1 MDDSH
6 RSLEDVS
13 EGLLNFLK
21 IQGYKNVGLVEPL
34 TQIIGGYDAFTYR
47 FHLNGVS
54 EKLSKPL
61 ILRLYEPGRNPQTVI
76 LESAVQ
82 NALIAQDYPAPPVF
96 FTCTETRFLD
106 GAFMIMAFLEGDMM
120 MSGELEHIP
129 AMLGQAHA
137 SLHNKDVT
145 ALLEQLTNQGIN
157 EKHFRLNGRLDELD
171 SQRQEFPWI
180 KDAVGWLLD
189 NKPPEPSQLTICHG
203 DFHPVN
209 ILVRDGQLTGV
220 LDWPGFMIGD
230 AAMDVAATMILF
242 EVVLDHLMPEVKQ
255 DSILSQYLKAYTD
268 VRPLDVSCLDYYRM
282 LRCVPAV
289 IEGASGRGAWSI
301 EPILQDLIL
310 TIRNISGVQIVLE
323 P

>member
-1 MDDSH
+1 MDDSN

-13 EGLLNFLK
+13 EGLLNYLK
-21 IQGYKNVGLVEPL
+21 IQGYKNAAFVEPL
-34 TQIIGGYDAFTYR
+34 TQIIGGYDAFTYK
-47 FHLNGVS
+47 FHLSGVS
-54 EKLSKPL
+54 EKLAEPL
-61 ILRLYEPGRNPQTVI
+61 ILRLYGPERNPQTVI

-82 NALIAQDYPAPPVF
+82 NTLFAQDYPAPPVF
-96 FTCTETRFLD
+96 FTCTETRLLD
-106 GAFMIMAFLEGDMM
+106 GAFKIMAFLDGDMM
-120 MSGELEHIP
+120 LSGEIEHIP

-145 ALLEQLTNQGIN
+145 ALLTQLTDQGID
-157 EKHFRLNGRLDELD
+157 EKHFRLNGLLDELD
-171 SQRQEFPWI
+171 SQRKELPWI
-180 KDAVGWLLD
+180 NEAVEWLVD
-189 NKPPEPSQLTICHG
+189 NKPTEPSQLSICHG
-203 DFHPVN
+203 DFHPMN

-255 DSILSQYLKAYTD
+255 DRAQSQYLNAYTD
-268 VRPLDVSCLDYYRM
+268 IRPLDVSNLDYYRM

-289 IEGASGRGAWSI
+289 IEGATGQGAWSI

-310 TIRNISGVQIVLE
+310 TIRNISGIQVVVA

>member
-1 MDDSH
+1 MDDSN

-13 EGLLNFLK
+13 EGLLNYLNT
-21 IQGYKNVGLVEPL
+21 QGYKNAAYVEPL

-47 FHLNGVS
+47 FHLSGVS
-54 EKLSKPL
+54 EKLAEPL
-61 ILRLYEPGRNPQTVI
+61 ILRLYGPERNPQTVI

-82 NALIAQDYPAPPVF
+82 NALFAQDYPAPPVF

-106 GAFMIMAFLEGDMM
+106 GAFMIMAFLDGDMM
-120 MSGELEHIP
+120 MSGELGGIP
-129 AMLGQAHA
+129 AMLGLAHA

-145 ALLEQLTNQGIN
+145 ALSIQLTDQGID

-171 SQRQEFPWI
+171 TQRKEFPWI
-180 KDAVGWLLD
+180 SDAVGWLAD
-189 NKPPEPSQLTICHG
+189 NKPTEPSQLSICHG
-203 DFHPVN
+203 DFHPMN
-209 ILVRDGQLTGV
+209 ILVCDDQLTGV

-242 EVVLDHLMPEVKQ
+242 EVVLDHLMPEAKQ
-255 DSILSQYLKAYTD
+255 DGLLSQYLKTYTD
-268 VRPLDVSCLDYYRM
+268 ERPLDVSNLDYYRM

-289 IEGASGRGAWSI
+289 IEGATGQGAWSI

-310 TIRNISGVQIVLE
+310 TIRNISGIQVVVA